1 VVARPKSETPK
12 HNQYRLRM
20 SDDEM
25 EMLEQCCE
33 RTGMTKAE
41 VIRRGIELVYEEEN
55 ALEVEQ

>member
-1 VVARPKSETPK
+1 MVARPKSENPK

-20 SDDEM
+20 TDDEM

>member
-1 VVARPKSETPK
+1 MVARPKSENPK

-20 SDDEM
+20 TDEEL

-41 VIRRGIELVYEEEN
+41 VIRRGIELVYKEN
-55 ALEVEQ
+55 NIQEVKQ

>member
-1 VVARPKSETPK
+1 MVARPKSETPK

-20 SDDEM
+20 TDEEL

-41 VIRRGIELVYEEEN
+41 VIRRGIELVYKERDTQEAE
-55 ALEVEQ
+55 

>member
-1 VVARPKSETPK
+1 MVARPKSENPK

-20 SDDEM
+20 TDDEM

-41 VIRRGIELVYEEEN
+41 VIRRGIELVYKEGER
-55 ALEVEQ
+55 